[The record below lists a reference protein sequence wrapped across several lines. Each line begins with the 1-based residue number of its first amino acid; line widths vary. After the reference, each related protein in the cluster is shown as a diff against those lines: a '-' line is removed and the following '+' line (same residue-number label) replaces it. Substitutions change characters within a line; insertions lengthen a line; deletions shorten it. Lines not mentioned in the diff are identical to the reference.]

1 MWERAMPAISVEVVY
16 ALSDRQLVM
25 SVEAGPGST
34 LREVI
39 ERSGILRMCPEIDLQ
54 RVRVGTFGRLRT
66 LEEIIAPGERIE
78 IYRPLPADP
87 KEMRRR
93 RARGRPAL

>member
-1 MWERAMPAISVEVVY
+1 MAVEVVY
-16 ALSDRQLVM
+16 ALPYRQIVVR
-25 SVEAGPGST
+25 VEAEPGAS

-39 ERSGILRMCPEIDLQ
+39 ERSGILRRCPDIDLQ
-54 RVRVGTFGRLRT
+54 RHRVGTFGRLRG
-66 LEEIIAPGERIE
+66 LEEPVVPGERIE

-93 RARGRPAL
+93 RAKA

>member
-1 MWERAMPAISVEVVY
+1 VSVEVVY
-16 ALSDRQLVM
+16 ALADRQVVV
-25 SVEAGPGST
+25 SVDAEPGTT

-39 ERSGILRMCPEIDLQ
+39 ERSGILSTCPEIDLQ

-66 LEEIIAPGERIE
+66 LDEPITPGERIE

-93 RARGRPAL
+93 RAKAGVRG